1 MKIVGNK
8 ECDCSF
14 MDIITPTMICA
25 EGNAD
30 EGTCYGDSG
39 GPLQCEQDSVW
50 ILAGVTN
57 PSSCGTGIAPDI
69 YARVSKFQNWIM
81 ENVNETD
88 IGFVTFTSDGEDKD
102 SSFLCSGEDIGLFYP
117 FGNEDIENPSEDDGS
132 SNLVLLE
139 EPFVYFGHVYQQV
152 YVNNNGH
159 LTFDEPLSQPIP
171 NYLHSQLNRD
181 IIAVCWTDMDN
192 RVNGTISYRQVTSG
206 RLLLAASNYL
216 NQYFQNLN
224 FTASWLFIAT
234 WDKVPYYNNPQSEST
249 FQVVLV
255 SGKNMSFIL
264 MHYGHLAPTTYPVES
279 GYDTTDSTDFFS
291 IPVSD
296 VTYLPYTSN
305 VNVKGRWVF
314 RVDHASENNGLFYP
328 SGYQNTQNPCRSNT
342 SSPALYL
349 LYPFLYFGRTYQEIY
364 VNNNG
369 HLTFEPFYESLP
381 EAFPVNSLRD
391 IVAPLWAKFD
401 CSVSGSISYRIV
413 TRGRIL
419 DRARNDVKQHFR
431 QFGFSVHTV
440 FIATWNRVH
449 YLNSPTTESSFQVV
463 LVICR
468 TLSFV
473 IMNYGNIS
481 STDQSFQAGYD
492 TINSTNYFSI
502 PVPDENKLFN
512 SSNVN
517 VPGRWVFRVDGGPED
532 GIFYPYGDEEDEMS
546 PQSDDGSSP
555 LIPLLQPFV
564 FFGRVYDK
572 IFVNNNGDLTFNEP
586 FDQWHPCYL
595 PAYSSI
601 DIIAPLWTDINN
613 SEQGTISYRQV
624 KDAHLLNRASRE
636 VNKYFPRLNFSASWV
651 FIATWDK
658 VPYYGNRESE
668 STFQVVLVS
677 GKNMSFTFMHYDFIT
692 PTQSAE
698 SGLDTIN
705 STNFFS
711 IPVSDIANL
720 PYTSNVNVKGRWVFR
735 VDNSSEN
742 NGFCVKT
749 NPQASSDV
757 FSSALECGRTPVTTR
772 SRIVGGQNASAGHW
786 PWQAS
791 LLLLSRHICGGSLIN
806 KQWVLSAAHCV
817 HGYPRS
823 YFTVFLGRQT
833 QGGFNPNE
841 VFRYVRLIIKHPSYN
856 NFTNENDIALLKL
869 RSPVTFTDYIRPV
882 CLAAHNSVFNS
893 GTDSWITGWG
903 NIGEGVP
910 LPSPNVLQ
918 EVEVPVIGN
927 RQCNCLYGVGEI
939 TDNMICAGLLE
950 GGKDSCQGDSG
961 GPMVS
966 RQSSVWVQS
975 GIVSFGTGCARPELP
990 GVYTRV
996 SHYQEWISSLV
1007 CSDPPGFVQFTS
1019 AGADPD
1025 NSYSCPGLTPSPS
1038 SLIESK
1044 IRSSA
1049 TTPPQNSLLSYLL
1062 LLLAVLSLFYM

>member
-1 MKIVGNK
+1 QLSLFSSAQHCGVSSLSTHIVEGEDAAVGVWPWQVSLHSFGRHVCGGSLISYEWVLTAAHCIEYLSSDTGLNGTVYLGRQSQNVSVSSSHEVIRGIRSIIPHPDYDPSWFDNDIALLRLSEPVNFTSDISPICLAANDSVFHNGTICWATGWGEAGFFGTQHTYGTLQEVEMKIVGNK

-30 EGTCYGDSG
+30 KGTCYGDSG

-81 ENVNETD
+81 ENVNGTD

-102 SSFLCSGEDIGLFYP
+102 SSFLCSGKDI
-117 FGNEDIENPSEDDGS
+117 
-132 SNLVLLE
+132 
-139 EPFVYFGHVYQQV
+139 
-152 YVNNNGH
+152 
-159 LTFDEPLSQPIP
+159 
-171 NYLHSQLNRD
+171 
-181 IIAVCWTDMDN
+181 DMDN

-216 NQYFQNLN
+216 NQYFQNMN

-234 WDKVPYYNNPQSEST
+234 WDKVPYYNNPQS
-249 FQVVLV
+249 
-255 SGKNMSFIL
+255 
-264 MHYGHLAPTTYPVES
+264 
-279 GYDTTDSTDFFS
+279 
-291 IPVSD
+291 
-296 VTYLPYTSN
+296 
-305 VNVKGRWVF
+305 
-314 RVDHASENNGLFYP
+314 
-328 SGYQNTQNPCRSNT
+328 
-342 SSPALYL
+342 
-349 LYPFLYFGRTYQEIY
+349 

-381 EAFPVNSLRD
+381 EAFPVNSPRD
-391 IVAPLWAKFD
+391 IIAPLWAKFD

-449 YLNSPTTESSFQVV
+449 YLNSPTT
-463 LVICR
+463 
-468 TLSFV
+468 
-473 IMNYGNIS
+473 
-481 STDQSFQAGYD
+481 AGYD

-555 LIPLLQPFV
+555 PIPLLEPFVYFGRVYDKIFVNNNGDLTFDKPFSWYHPYYFPAYSTKDIIAPLWTDINNNEEGTISYRQIPVPDENKLFNSSNVNVPGRWVFRVDGGPEDGIFYPYGYEEDEMSPQSDDGSSPLIPLLQPFV

-586 FDQWHPCYL
+586 FDQWHPYYL

-624 KDAHLLNRASRE
+624 TDAHLLNRASRE

-817 HGYPRS
+817 HGYPTS

-927 RQCNCLYGVGEI
+927 RQCSCLYGVGEI

-950 GGKDSCQGDSG
+950 GGKDSCQVQK
-961 GPMVS
+961 P
-966 RQSSVWVQS
+966 SVQ
-975 GIVSFGTGCARPELP
+975 
-990 GVYTRV
+990 
-996 SHYQEWISSLV
+996 
-1007 CSDPPGFVQFTS
+1007 
-1019 AGADPD
+1019 
-1025 NSYSCPGLTPSPS
+1025 LT
-1038 SLIESK
+1038 
-1044 IRSSA
+1044 
-1049 TTPPQNSLLSYLL
+1049 
-1062 LLLAVLSLFYM
+1062 